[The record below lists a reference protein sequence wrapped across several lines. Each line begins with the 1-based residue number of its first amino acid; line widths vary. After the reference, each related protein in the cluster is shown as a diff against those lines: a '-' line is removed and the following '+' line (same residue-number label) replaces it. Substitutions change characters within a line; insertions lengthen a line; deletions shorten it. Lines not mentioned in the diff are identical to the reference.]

1 MLWHVFEW
9 GDQCY
14 GMFSNGG
21 TNAMACFRM
30 AEPGGTNVMACFRMA
45 GGRTNVMAC
54 FRMAG
59 GWALVLGPRVWA
71 LGFRGLGG
79 TNVMACFEWRVAGP
93 MLWPVFERL
102 GL

>member
-9 GDQCY
+9 GHQCY

-21 TNAMACFRM
+21 TNVMACFRM
-30 AEPGGTNVMACFRMA
+30 GGPMLWHVFERPSLGGPMLWHRVWALGFRALGGTNVMACFRMA

-54 FRMAG
+54 FRMA
-59 GWALVLGPRVWA
+59 WA
-71 LGFRGLGG
+71 LGFRGLG
-79 TNVMACFEWRVAGP
+79 F
-93 MLWPVFERL
+93 